1 MSDSILSSTSSAND
15 PGPVNREF
23 GLFLI
28 SFVGLFLEL
37 LLIRWVTTEINI
49 FAYLQ
54 NTILVVCF
62 MGFGMGCM
70 TSRQPI
76 DLRRP
81 LFSLL
86 LLVLLMAIPYSRE
99 ALGKISLM
107 FSVLDDFVVWH
118 MALSEHPLE
127 TVFNVSVGLAVT
139 FFLML
144 IVWGIFIPVGRILGR
159 LMDSHPNPIGAYSI
173 NIAGSLIG
181 IWAFTLLSVYYQP
194 PFVWFVVVAAS
205 LVPFLAKRGKE
216 SLFNGLA
223 LSAMI
228 VLAWFAGRDPSA
240 KDFFWSPYQK
250 LVLRP
255 IAGEGT
261 PENYTVSVNNT
272 FYLLMTK
279 YDESIIKSRPDLY
292 PPKMIGLSQYDIPP
306 LLHSDPQKV
315 LIVGSGGGNDV
326 AGALRRG
333 VRDITAVEIDPA
345 IIELGRKFHGDKPYA
360 SPHVKVINDD
370 ARSFFATTEERYD
383 LISFGLLDSHT
394 TTSMTN
400 ARLDHYVYTE
410 EALRKVKKLL
420 RDDGII
426 TLAFEAFKPFIADR
440 IATMLL
446 RVFEQE
452 PFSFRIPGSGYGP
465 GGRIFVVGNLDMV
478 RRQLAANQYLST
490 LISDL
495 QTQFPAEFTYTTPVT
510 TDDWPYLYLPS
521 RKIPTL
527 FYLLGVLILGL
538 YGYTQWRFD
547 LGSVVGKWKMPH
559 WHFFFLG
566 AGFLL
571 LEVQNISKAAV
582 VLGNTWWVN
591 SVIISGILLMV
602 LAANLTAFKFP
613 RAPLPLFYV
622 GLIGSCIALYFVDL
636 SVFAFL
642 PYFQKASVVALLA
655 GTPIFFSGVIFI
667 RSFAVVPDR
676 DVALG
681 ANLIG
686 AMIGGLLQSLT
697 FVTGIKALLLIVALL
712 YATAMWTRPRTTP
725 PPSV

>member
-1 MSDSILSSTSSAND
+1 MIAPLPDVEDHLGPAN
-15 PGPVNREF
+15 PTL

-28 SFVGLFLEL
+28 SLAGLFLEL
-37 LLIRWVTTEINI
+37 LLIRWITTEINI

-76 DLRRP
+76 DLKGA
-81 LFSLL
+81 LCSLL
-86 LLVLLMAIPYSRE
+86 LFALLMAIPMSRE

-107 FSVLDDFVVWH
+107 FSMLGDLVVWN
-118 MALSEHPLE
+118 MALSKHPLE
-127 TVFNVSVGLAVT
+127 TVFNTAIALAIT

-144 IVWGIFIPVGRILGR
+144 LVWQIFIPIGRILGR
-159 LMDSHPNPIGAYSI
+159 RMDSHPSPIGAYSV

-181 IWAFTLLSVYYQP
+181 IWAFTILSVYYLP
-194 PFVWFVVVAAS
+194 PFFWFLVAAAA
-205 LVPFLAKRGKE
+205 LIPFLANRAKE
-216 SLFNGLA
+216 FL
-223 LSAMI
+223 LSAVLLVGMV

-240 KDFFWSPYQK
+240 KDFLWSPYQK

-255 IAGEGT
+255 ITGEGT

-279 YDESIIKSRPDLY
+279 YDEAVIKSRPDLY
-292 PPKMIGLSQYDIPP
+292 PPNMFGLNQYDIPP
-306 LLHSDPQKV
+306 LLHANPQKV

-326 AGALRRG
+326 AGALRHK
-333 VRDITAVEIDPA
+333 VSEITAVEIDPA
-345 IIELGRKFHGDKPYA
+345 IIELGRKYHGDQPYA
-360 SPHVKVINDD
+360 SSRVRVVNDD

-383 LISFGLLDSHT
+383 LILFGLLDSHT

-410 EALRKVKKLL
+410 EALRKVKHLL
-420 RDDGII
+420 RENGII

-440 IATMLL
+440 IATMLR
-446 RVFEQE
+446 RVFDQE
-452 PFSFRIPGSGYGP
+452 PITFRVPLTAHGP
-465 GGRIFVVGNLDMV
+465 GGLIFVVGDLESV
-478 RRQLAANQYLST
+478 KRQLTANQRLAS
-490 LISDL
+490 LIAYW
-495 QTQFPAEFTYTTPVT
+495 QTQSPVQFTYTTPVI

-527 FYLLGVLILGL
+527 FYLLTGLILGL
-538 YGYTQWRFD
+538 YVYTNWRFN
-547 LGSVVGKWKMPH
+547 LGSTLMNWKMDQ

-591 SVIISGILLMV
+591 AVIISGILVMILF
-602 LAANLTAFKFP
+602 ANLTAYKFP
-613 RAPLPLFYV
+613 RAPLKPFYI
-622 GLIGSCIALYFVDL
+622 GLLGSCIALYFVDL

-642 PYFQKASVVALLA
+642 PYAQKASVVALLTSA
-655 GTPIFFSGVIFI
+655 PIFFSGVIFI
-667 RSFAVVPDR
+667 RSFAVAPAR

-697 FVTGIKALLLIVALL
+697 FVTGIRALLLIVAVF
-712 YATAMWTRPRTTP
+712 YATAMLTRPKTAL
-725 PPSV
+725 